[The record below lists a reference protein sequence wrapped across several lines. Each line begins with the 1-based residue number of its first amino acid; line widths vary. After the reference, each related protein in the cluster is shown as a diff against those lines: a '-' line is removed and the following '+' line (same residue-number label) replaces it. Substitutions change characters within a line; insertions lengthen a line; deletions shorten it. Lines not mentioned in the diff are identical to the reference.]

1 MPKKTRKMKQRA
13 AMRRSVVV
21 EAPIEQEDIE
31 PEVKNLETEP
41 ATAAPRLTTQERP
54 IRMRQVSYG
63 SRAASPLTFDY
74 SHIYG
79 DLRRIA
85 LFAGFF
91 FAVLIVLSFV
101 IK

>member
-13 AMRRSVVV
+13 ALRKTAPTPMPSPEREASENGGASREAVSPARVLSTSSV
-21 EAPIEQEDIE
+21 
-31 PEVKNLETEP
+31 
-41 ATAAPRLTTQERP
+41 
-54 IRMRQVSYG
+54 
-63 SRAASPLTFDY
+63 RAVTPLTFDY

-79 DLRRIA
+79 DLKRIA

>member
-13 AMRRSVVV
+13 ALRKI
-21 EAPIEQEDIE
+21 APVTM
-31 PEVKNLETEP
+31 PSP
-41 ATAAPRLTTQERP
+41 ERP
-54 IRMRQVSYG
+54 VSENEATTREG
-63 SRAASPLTFDY
+63 VSPARILSTSSARAVTPLVFDY

-79 DLRRIA
+79 DLKRIA

-91 FAVLIVLSFV
+91 FAVLIVLSFI

>member
-13 AMRRSVVV
+13 AMRRAYQAPGQEEQMA
-21 EAPIEQEDIE
+21 EAIEE
-31 PEVKNLETEP
+31 PTET
-41 ATAAPRLTTQERP
+41 A
-54 IRMRQVSYG
+54 IRMRPAAAS
-63 SRAASPLTFDY
+63 SRAVTPLTFDY

-79 DLRRIA
+79 DLKRIA
-85 LFAGFF
+85 VFAGFF

>member
-13 AMRRSVVV
+13 AMRRAYQPVETPAPVDEPGPAPQQASV
-21 EAPIEQEDIE
+21 
-31 PEVKNLETEP
+31 
-41 ATAAPRLTTQERP
+41 
-54 IRMRQVSYG
+54 RMRPVISTN
-63 SRAASPLTFDY
+63 RTVTPLTFDY

-79 DLRRIA
+79 DLKRIA

-91 FAVLIVLSFV
+91 LVVLVALSFV

>member
-13 AMRRSVVV
+13 AMRRSVAVAPTPASDV
-21 EAPIEQEDIE
+21 EVAGASASEAIAP
-31 PEVKNLETEP
+31 
-41 ATAAPRLTTQERP
+41 ARLLPSSARP
-54 IRMRQVSYG
+54 VT
-63 SRAASPLTFDY
+63 PLTFDY

>member
-13 AMRRSVVV
+13 AMRRAAQSTDVAPVEEMEAGA
-21 EAPIEQEDIE
+21 EAPAQ
-31 PEVKNLETEP
+31 
-41 ATAAPRLTTQERP
+41 APV
-54 IRMRQVSYG
+54 RMRSTYAP
-63 SRAASPLTFDY
+63 SRAVAPPTFDY

-79 DLRRIA
+79 DLKRIA

-91 FAVLIVLSFV
+91 FAVLIALSFV

>member
-13 AMRRSVVV
+13 AMRRAYQ
-21 EAPIEQEDIE
+21 APGQEQQSTDTIE
-31 PEVKNLETEP
+31 ETAE
-41 ATAAPRLTTQERP
+41 TTV
-54 IRMRQVSYG
+54 RMRPTTPS
-63 SRAASPLTFDY
+63 SRGVTPLTFDY

-79 DLRRIA
+79 DLKRIA
-85 LFAGFF
+85 VFAGFF

>member
-13 AMRRSVVV
+13 AMRRAMIDVPQEQVV
-21 EAPIEQEDIE
+21 AGT
-31 PEVKNLETEP
+31 ETEDAP
-41 ATAAPRLTTQERP
+41 AVETPV
-54 IRMRQVSYG
+54 RMRPTFSS
-63 SRAASPLTFDY
+63 SRGLSPLTFDY

-79 DLRRIA
+79 DLKRIA

-91 FAVLIVLSFV
+91 FIVLIALSFI